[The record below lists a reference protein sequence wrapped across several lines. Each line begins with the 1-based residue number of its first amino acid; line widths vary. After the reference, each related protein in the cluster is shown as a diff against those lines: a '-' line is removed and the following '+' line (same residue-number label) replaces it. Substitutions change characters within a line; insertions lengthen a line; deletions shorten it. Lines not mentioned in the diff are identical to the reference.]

1 MPVLNPANGKETV
14 LSIVR
19 YKVLKPFQ
27 AAAHPQDKT
36 FCLLFLDTRMFA
48 VVHVRSREICVRIGR
63 HTSTKPREFWILES
77 SDARAAL

>member
-19 YKVLKPFQ
+19 YNVLKPFR

-36 FCLLFLDTRMFA
+36 FCLLFLDTAGPYCTF
-48 VVHVRSREICVRIGR
+48 H
-63 HTSTKPREFWILES
+63 WI
-77 SDARAAL
+77 